1 MQSEQ
6 MLNDIAA
13 RIKQRRIDLNLSLQA
28 VADSAE
34 MSKSTLQRYET
45 GSIKNIPLKKLD
57 DLARALNTSADWLLG
72 WTENAEDITPL
83 DVDFKRV
90 LRSLGFQLQAWP
102 GYSSRI
108 YFSGDIGMG
117 QITKEEYEQ
126 LRDNVSAYVKFNAT
140 NLLKL
145 AVDRENKREKDEL
158 KKWKAFGDA
167 IKEGKS
173 YDDAFIAGLRATD
186 NPTSEDE

>member
-1 MQSEQ
+1 
-6 MLNDIAA
+6 
-13 RIKQRRIDLNLSLQA
+13 
-28 VADSAE
+28 
-34 MSKSTLQRYET
+34 
-45 GSIKNIPLKKLD
+45 
-57 DLARALNTSADWLLG
+57 
-72 WTENAEDITPL
+72 
-83 DVDFKRV
+83 
-90 LRSLGFQLQAWP
+90 
-102 GYSSRI
+102 
-108 YFSGDIGMG
+108 MG

-145 AVDRENKREKDEL
+145 AVDRETKREKYEL

-173 YDDAFIAGLRATD
+173 CNEAFIAGLRATD